1 MYSQRSLRDLT
12 LRYSAL
18 YLALVVVTAITAG
31 GALAVWREASQE
43 SLRVTGMVQEVEAM
57 RGNLYRQMKELFDT
71 TFLDD
76 PEAQNQYDHYS
87 GLIDDGL
94 RRLGERAHG
103 AEEQA
108 AVKELKRTYHEI
120 HVRTDAIVFGPI
132 PPEGR
137 VLQRIFD
144 TDLEA
149 GGLQAYEAAF
159 QQVDRLFLLQQE
171 GLQSRLARLANATP
185 ALLAIPMVA
194 ACLLLILTRRFLHRA
209 VLEPFSRLQD
219 GARVLAAGNL
229 DHRLPQE
236 GTREIAELSL
246 TINAMAEDLQQSRA
260 ALLRAERQATL
271 GALVPVVAHNIRNPL
286 ASIRA
291 TAQVIDDESLG
302 LEVRDGLHGI
312 IKTTD
317 RLERWTASLL
327 SYLHPLEAHFVQG
340 DPGTLLDELLDLVE
354 PQFLARGV
362 TLERRP
368 RVPLPPTRY
377 DPELFEQALHALI
390 INALEAT
397 PRGGCVE
404 VGMSRRDDGR
414 LETVVC
420 DQGPGLQWTVG
431 AGGVPR
437 DPVVPGRT
445 TKRTGTG
452 LGIPFALKVSEVH
465 DGGLR
470 YQVRATGGT
479 EALFWIPCP

>member
-1 MYSQRSLRDLT
+1 MSSPRSLRDLT

-18 YLALVVVTAITAG
+18 YLALVALTAVLGAG
-31 GALAVWREASQE
+31 AVGLWQEASRE

-76 PEAQNQYDHYS
+76 PNAQSQYSLYS
-87 GLIDDGL
+87 GRIDDGL
-94 RRLGERAHG
+94 RRLAEHAAG

-108 AVKELKRTYHEI
+108 AVRELKRTYHEI
-120 HVRTDAIVFGPI
+120 HTRTDAIAFGPI

-159 QQVDRLFLLQQE
+159 QQVDRLFLLQQDR
-171 GLQSRLARLANATP
+171 LQARLARLAAATP
-185 ALLAIPMVA
+185 L
-194 ACLLLILTRRFLHRA
+194 LLLIPLLAACALLVLTRRFLVQA
-209 VLEPFSRLQD
+209 VVKPFSRLQE
-219 GARVLAAGNL
+219 ATRILAAGDL
-229 DHRLPQE
+229 AHRVPRE
-236 GTREIAELSL
+236 GARELVELAD
-246 TINAMAEDLQQSRA
+246 TINAMAYDLQQSRA

-271 GALVPVVAHNIRNPL
+271 GALVPMVAHNIRNPL

-291 TAQVIDDESLG
+291 TAQVIDDETLHR
-302 LEVRDGLHGI
+302 EVRDGLVGI

-327 SYLHPLEAHFVQG
+327 SYLHPLAAERRLG
-340 DPGTLLDELLDLVE
+340 NPLELLATLLDLVQ
-354 PQFLARGV
+354 PQFTQRGV
-362 TLERRP
+362 DLVR
-368 RVPLPPTRY
+368 LAPPAVSVA
-377 DPELFEQALHALI
+377 LFDADLLEQALHGLL

-397 PRGGCVE
+397 PAGETVE
-404 VGMSRRDDGR
+404 VALRRQEGR
-414 LETVVC
+414 LEFLIR
-420 DQGPGLQWTVG
+420 DHGPGLHWTISVTG
-431 AGGVPR
+431 MPR

-470 YQVRATGGT
+470 YQVRPEGGT